1 MLRIPTSET
10 PTALLLQLRTLVVP
24 LSPSLLHCFLFL
36 SSTLFTESISASKY
50 PRGYNAYRARVAMF
64 VPVFTPVRGALL
76 SLTGQKS
83 EVDELVWGSGAC
95 EAEGKDKTKAE

>member
-1 MLRIPTSET
+1 
-10 PTALLLQLRTLVVP
+10 
-24 LSPSLLHCFLFL
+24 
-36 SSTLFTESISASKY
+36 
-50 PRGYNAYRARVAMF
+50 MF